1 MRATLMLGI
10 LSTSLATVCGAA
22 AQDRDMSPAERAGYD
37 AGVDAAVDFCRD
49 LRARPHERG
58 FGGGSVT
65 RDYERGC
72 KVGFDEHID
81 SNRTCR
87 DRIEKNNAYSE
98 MREARR
104 YTCS

>member
-49 LRARPHERG
+49 LRAKPS
-58 FGGGSVT
+58 GGWGHKSVT
-65 RDYERGC
+65 REFERGC
-72 KVGFDEHID
+72 KAGFDEHID
-81 SNRTCR
+81 SNRTCQ
-87 DRIEKNNAYSE
+87 DRIEKNNAWIE
-98 MREARR
+98 MRSARSS
-104 YTCS
+104 TCS